1 MAIRR
6 GPVGSDLWSTGP
18 MRHGAGFGNSP
29 WMLRLSLTLVMALIA
44 GGCGGSTEVVPQS
57 STITTPVTTPASS
70 VAVSTTTVPAPST
83 STAPATTTSVL
94 STTTTRP
101 PGPTAAECVADLP
114 VGLRV
119 GQVLL
124 PMASQA
130 DLPVVADLAGR
141 GRVAGVVVVGPV
153 GDGFPAAIAA
163 VQAVSATGPVVV
175 AVDEEGGR
183 VQRFEAVLGSMP
195 SASEMSALPADE
207 VRALATSRAEALVA
221 LGVTMNLAP
230 VLDVGGAPGIGDR
243 SFSGDPEVVSTH
255 GIAFAEGVLAGG
267 LVPVVKHFPGH
278 GRANADSHDEL
289 ATTPPLEELWEVDL
303 LPFAL
308 VPDGAAVMVGHL
320 VVPGLTDGVPATL
333 SPAAVTGLLRGD
345 LAFDGV
351 VVTDDLAM
359 GAVADLVDVATAAR
373 LALIAGADLLMIGGL
388 ANVVPAAWSLM
399 AALDDGSLDERW
411 LDEAVERVLALRGV
425 DPCTLAG
432 RSTEGE

>member
-1 MAIRR
+1 
-6 GPVGSDLWSTGP
+6 V
-18 MRHGAGFGNSP
+18 
-29 WMLRLSLTLVMALIA
+29 SLVLVLIA
-44 GGCGGSTEVVPQS
+44 GGCGTSSEVAPPSTTSVPVTTTLAVS
-57 STITTPVTTPASS
+57 VTAPTTTVAAPPTTPPPTTPPPTITTTT
-70 VAVSTTTVPAPST
+70 STTLP
-83 STAPATTTSVL
+83 L
-94 STTTTRP
+94 
-101 PGPTAAECVADLP
+101 GPTAAECVGGLP

-124 PMASQA
+124 PVASQA
-130 DLPVVADLAGR
+130 ELPVVADLAGR
-141 GRVAGVVVVGPV
+141 GLVAGVVVAGPV
-153 GDGFPAAIAA
+153 GDGFSAA
-163 VQAVSATGPVVV
+163 VAAMQAVSATGPVVV

-195 SASEMSALPADE
+195 SAAAMGALPVDE
-207 VRALATSRAEALVA
+207 VRALARDRAEALVT
-221 LGVTMNLAP
+221 LGVTVNLAP
-230 VLDVGGAPGIGDR
+230 VLDVGAAPGIGDR
-243 SFSGDPEVVSTH
+243 SFSDDPLVVSTH

-289 ATTPPLEELWEVDL
+289 TTTPALEDLWEVDL

-308 VPDGAAVMVGHL
+308 VPDGVAVMVGHL

-333 SPAAVTGLLRGD
+333 SPAAITGVLRGD

-388 ANVVPAAWSLM
+388 ANVVPAAWGLI

-425 DPCTLAG
+425 NPCTLAG
-432 RSTEGE
+432 SPDDGD

>member
-1 MAIRR
+1 M
-6 GPVGSDLWSTGP
+6 
-18 MRHGAGFGNSP
+18 
-29 WMLRLSLTLVMALIA
+29 SLVLVLIA
-44 GGCGGSTEVVPQS
+44 GGCGTSSEVAPPSTTSVPVTTTLAVS
-57 STITTPVTTPASS
+57 VTAPTTTVAAPPTTPPPTTPPPTITTTT
-70 VAVSTTTVPAPST
+70 STTLP
-83 STAPATTTSVL
+83 L
-94 STTTTRP
+94 
-101 PGPTAAECVADLP
+101 GPTAAECVGGLP

-124 PMASQA
+124 PVASQA
-130 DLPVVADLAGR
+130 ELPVVADLAGR
-141 GRVAGVVVVGPV
+141 GLVAGVVVAGPV
-153 GDGFPAAIAA
+153 GDGFSAA
-163 VQAVSATGPVVV
+163 VAAMQAVSATGPVVV

-195 SASEMSALPADE
+195 SAAAMGALPVDE
-207 VRALATSRAEALVA
+207 VRALARDRAEALVT
-221 LGVTMNLAP
+221 LGVTVNLAP
-230 VLDVGGAPGIGDR
+230 VLDVGAAPGIGDR
-243 SFSGDPEVVSTH
+243 SFSDDPLVVSTH

-289 ATTPPLEELWEVDL
+289 TTTPALEDLWEVDL

-308 VPDGAAVMVGHL
+308 VPDGVAVMVGHL

-333 SPAAVTGLLRGD
+333 SPAAITGVLRGD

-388 ANVVPAAWSLM
+388 ANVVPAAWGLI

-425 DPCTLAG
+425 NPCTLAG
-432 RSTEGE
+432 SPDDGD

>member
-1 MAIRR
+1 M
-6 GPVGSDLWSTGP
+6 
-18 MRHGAGFGNSP
+18 
-29 WMLRLSLTLVMALIA
+29 SLVLVLIA
-44 GGCGGSTEVVPQS
+44 GGCGTSSEVAPPSTTSVPVTTTLAVS
-57 STITTPVTTPASS
+57 VTAPTTTVAAPPTTPPPTTPPPTITTTT
-70 VAVSTTTVPAPST
+70 STTLP
-83 STAPATTTSVL
+83 L
-94 STTTTRP
+94 
-101 PGPTAAECVADLP
+101 GPTAAECVGGLP

-124 PMASQA
+124 PVASQA
-130 DLPVVADLAGR
+130 ELPVVADLAGR
-141 GRVAGVVVVGPV
+141 GLVAGVVVAGPV
-153 GDGFPAAIAA
+153 GDGFSAA
-163 VQAVSATGPVVV
+163 VAAMQAVSATGPVVV

-195 SASEMSALPADE
+195 SAAAMGALPVDE
-207 VRALATSRAEALVA
+207 VRALARDRAEALVT
-221 LGVTMNLAP
+221 LGVTVNLAP
-230 VLDVGGAPGIGDR
+230 VLDVGAAPGIGDR
-243 SFSGDPEVVSTH
+243 SFSDDPLVVSTH

-289 ATTPPLEELWEVDL
+289 TTTPALEDLWEVDL

-308 VPDGAAVMVGHL
+308 VPDGVAVMVGHL

-333 SPAAVTGLLRGD
+333 SPAAITGVLRGD

-388 ANVVPAAWSLM
+388 ANVVPAAWGLM

-411 LDEAVERVLALRGV
+411 LDEAVERVLALRNV
-425 DPCTLAG
+425 NPCTLMSSPHDG
-432 RSTEGE
+432 G

>member
-1 MAIRR
+1 
-6 GPVGSDLWSTGP
+6 
-18 MRHGAGFGNSP
+18 MRHGTGFGCSP
-29 WMLRLSLTLVMALIA
+29 RTSLLSLALVPALIA
-44 GGCGGSTEVVPQS
+44 GGCGTSSEVALQS
-57 STITTPVTTPASS
+57 STITMPVTTTLATS
-70 VAVSTTTVPAPST
+70 VTVPTTTVPTTTVPAPPT
-83 STAPATTTSVL
+83 TAPPTTTSVL
-94 STTTTRP
+94 VTTTTLP
-101 PGPTAAECVADLP
+101 AGPTAAECVADLP
-114 VGLRV
+114 VSLRV

-141 GRVAGVVVVGPV
+141 GLVAGVVVTGPA
-153 GDGFPAAIAA
+153 GDGFSAA
-163 VQAVSATGPVVV
+163 VAAMQAGSATGPVVV

-183 VQRFEAVLGSMP
+183 VQRFKAVLGSMP
-195 SASEMSALPADE
+195 SAAAMGALPADE
-207 VRALATSRAEALVA
+207 VRALAMARAEALTP

-243 SFSGDPEVVSTH
+243 SFSDDPEVVSTH

-289 ATTPPLEELWEVDL
+289 ASTPPLEELWEVDL

-333 SPAAVTGLLRGD
+333 SPAAITGLLRGD

-359 GAVADLVDVATAAR
+359 GAVADLVDVPTAAR

>member
-1 MAIRR
+1 M
-6 GPVGSDLWSTGP
+6 PLV
-18 MRHGAGFGNSP
+18 
-29 WMLRLSLTLVMALIA
+29 SLVLVLIA
-44 GGCGGSTEVVPQS
+44 GGCGTSSEVAPPSTTSVPVTTTLAVS
-57 STITTPVTTPASS
+57 VTAPTTTVAAPPTTPPPTTPPPTITTTT
-70 VAVSTTTVPAPST
+70 STTLP
-83 STAPATTTSVL
+83 L
-94 STTTTRP
+94 
-101 PGPTAAECVADLP
+101 GPTAAECVGGLP

-124 PMASQA
+124 PVASQA
-130 DLPVVADLAGR
+130 ELPVVADLAGR
-141 GRVAGVVVVGPV
+141 GLVAGVVVAGPV
-153 GDGFPAAIAA
+153 GDGFSAA
-163 VQAVSATGPVVV
+163 VAAMQAVSATGPVVV

-195 SASEMSALPADE
+195 SAAAMGALPVDE
-207 VRALATSRAEALVA
+207 VRALARDRAEALVT
-221 LGVTMNLAP
+221 LGVTVNLAP
-230 VLDVGGAPGIGDR
+230 VLDVGAAPGIGDR
-243 SFSGDPEVVSTH
+243 SFSDDPLVVSTH

-289 ATTPPLEELWEVDL
+289 TTTPALEDLWEVDL

-308 VPDGAAVMVGHL
+308 VPDGVAVMVGHL

-333 SPAAVTGLLRGD
+333 SPAAITGVLRGD

-388 ANVVPAAWSLM
+388 ANVVPVAWGLM

-411 LDEAVERVLALRGV
+411 LDDAVERVLALRGV
-425 DPCTLAG
+425 NPCTLG
-432 RSTEGE
+432 GSPDDGD